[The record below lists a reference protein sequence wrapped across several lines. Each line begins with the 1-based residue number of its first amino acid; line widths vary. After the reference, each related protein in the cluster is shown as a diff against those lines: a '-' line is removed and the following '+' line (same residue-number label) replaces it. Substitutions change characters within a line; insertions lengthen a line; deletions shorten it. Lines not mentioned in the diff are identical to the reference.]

1 MARDVIA
8 LTPAFALD
16 RAPSSAAASVG
27 GASFPSIIL
36 KSEVALLFAPERQ
49 WEIKML
55 GVMVRDLQRLEERRL
70 RNVAPL
76 RGVLRQSP
84 LSVVV
89 AGLALLG
96 AGRVVVTAAHAEG
109 GSPATQLT
117 TVSVPAGPLD
127 KGLIT
132 LGQQTELKLVY
143 PSTLT
148 AGKRTVGVAGRMT
161 AKDAVKRLLADTGLG
176 FTMTRRPPRR
186 SLPCRRATRRFAPRP
201 LSLSIR
207 SMSRAGTRKARIP
220 LAMGRETGI
229 ARATRSRLFQAAKR
243 VRSSRIFRG
252 VCKRSHMNFSTSR
265 VTTCFAKVS
274 TTRAA

>member
-1 MARDVIA
+1 M
-8 LTPAFALD
+8 
-16 RAPSSAAASVG
+16 S
-27 GASFPSIIL
+27 
-36 KSEVALLFAPERQ
+36 
-49 WEIKML
+49 
-55 GVMVRDLQRLEERRL
+55 RRF
-70 RNVAPL
+70 VESDDKA
-76 RGVLRQSP
+76 P

-127 KGLIT
+127 KGLIA

-176 FTMTRRPPRR
+176 FTMTSAAAAQISP
-186 SLPCRRATRRFAPRP
+186 LPARDKALRAQA
-201 LSLSIR
+201 
-207 SMSRAGTRKARIP
+207 AIP
-220 LAMGRETGI
+220 LDTINVEGGDTQGAHPFGYGPGNGDRTSNPQQGISSSKTGTKLADI
-229 ARATRSRLFQAAKR
+229 PGSVQTIPHELLYEQGDNMLRQSLDNASGVNSGRSRTAW
-243 VRSSRIFRG
+243 RIGQINPKPPAELPWVGFPWSDRFR
-252 VCKRSHMNFSTSR
+252 
-265 VTTCFAKVS
+265 
-274 TTRAA
+274 